1 MRRIFLAAAALPLVC
16 PVSAVAQSLPCA
28 EFNKNVQTLDGKWEK
43 ASDASGMGLSMGF
56 LLGYFVAKR
65 GEHLEEFQEKEFSI
79 YLRDVMNRCTSN
91 PTKHVMMVAMEAEV
105 PAPSGQKKNKA
116 EIDLIDLKLDIGKM
130 SGKEVVV
137 HGTIS
142 VLGDLAMLGD
152 GGFDTTPVPVDIGK
166 LSRADR
172 KKILESCNMQCGVT
186 ITGKIGPF
194 MMQKGIIAR
203 SIELD

>member
-16 PVSAVAQSLPCA
+16 PVSAAAQSIPCA
-28 EFNKNVQTLDGKWEK
+28 EFNKNVQTLDGKWEQ

-65 GEHLEEFQEKEFSI
+65 GERLEDFQEKEFSI
-79 YLRDVMNRCTSN
+79 YLQDVVNRCTSN
-91 PTKHVMMVAMEAEV
+91 PTKHVMMVAMEAAV
-105 PAPSGQKKNKA
+105 PAPSEQKNTA

-130 SGKEVVV
+130 SGREVVV

-166 LSRADR
+166 LSRDDR
-172 KKILESCNMQCGVT
+172 KKVLQSCNMQCGVT